1 MKSYDEVLQ
10 KVQDINR
17 ELREMDMTWEEVEK
31 FWKETFAETDRQLKV
46 EKMKSSLKKLKK
58 A

>member
-10 KVQDINR
+10 KVQNINR

-31 FWKETFAETDRQLKV
+31 FWKDCFEETERRKQV
-46 EKMKSSLKKLKK
+46 EKMKCSLQKFEL
-58 A
+58 